1 MADPTHAA
9 DPRLQATSV
18 MALAAA
24 GAALIAMFG
33 EDDSF
38 TPVTAGFALLG
49 LVPWALVAGG
59 VRIPPVLFVL
69 ATVIPAAVIVLVD
82 RNPGGV
88 FPLMLTVVSITRS
101 QGFGAFS
108 ALTVASTAAI
118 VIALALIERT
128 THETGAIYFLG
139 GLATATLAGSMLRRQ
154 EVLTAQ
160 LSDAH
165 ARQATHAVAEER
177 TRIAREVHDVVA
189 HSLTVT
195 ILHVEGARRT
205 LAHDPARAAE
215 ALERAERV
223 GRDSLDSIRQVVGL
237 LRTADHD
244 GRSAPLPALGDI
256 PALVEEY
263 RSAGLRVDGTVD
275 LAGVEADPATSLT
288 AFRLV
293 QEALANALQHA
304 PGAPVRLDVANDGQ
318 EGVLR
323 IVAENPAGP
332 PAHRDRAGLGLTGM
346 GERVRAVGGS
356 MEVGPAGTSIWRV
369 SASLPLRPAGSS

>member
-9 DPRLQATSV
+9 EQRLSATTV
-18 MALAAA
+18 MALAAV

-38 TPVTAGFALLG
+38 TPVTVGFALLG
-49 LVPWALVAGG
+49 LVPWALMAGG
-59 VRIPPVLFVL
+59 VRIPPLLFVL

-101 QGFGAFS
+101 HGFGAFS
-108 ALTVASTAAI
+108 ALTVASTATI
-118 VIALALIERT
+118 VIALAVIERT

-154 EVLTAQ
+154 EVLAAQ

-165 ARQATHAVAEER
+165 ARQATHALAEER

-195 ILHVEGARRT
+195 ILHVEGARRA
-205 LAHDPARAAE
+205 LANDPVRAAD
-215 ALERAERV
+215 ALERAEQV

-237 LRTADHD
+237 LRAADDD
-244 GRSAPLPALGDI
+244 GRSAPLPALADI
-256 PALVEEY
+256 PELVDGY
-263 RSAGLRVDGTVD
+263 RAAGLRVEGSVD
-275 LAGVEADPATSLT
+275 LAGAEADPATSLA

-304 PGAPVRLDVANDGQ
+304 PGAPVRLDVASDSTAGL
-318 EGVLR
+318 LR
-323 IVAENPAGP
+323 IVAENPAGSR
-332 PAHRDRAGLGLTGM
+332 ARSDREGLGLTGM

-356 MEVGPAGTSIWRV
+356 MEAGAVGSTWRV
-369 SASLPLRPAGSS
+369 SATLPVRTAGPA